1 MSSILVIDDKDAMRK
16 MMSQTLAEEGYVVDT
31 AANGPE
37 GIEKAK
43 ARQFDLVITDLKM
56 PDMDGLE
63 VLSQLKE
70 INTETAVIVMTAY
83 GTIEAAVSAMKKGAF
98 DFLAKPFESEHM
110 LVLVEKAIQS
120 QRIVAENELLR
131 EELGQ
136 RLGMGE
142 IIGKNEKILEVI
154 GLIQKVAVSDTSVLL
169 QGESGTGKE
178 LFARA
183 IHNLSPRKNKPVIA
197 INCAAIPRDL
207 LENELFGS
215 ERGAFTGS
223 VARKIGK
230 FEIADGGTI
239 FLDEIGDMDIAL
251 QAKLLRVLQER
262 TIERLGGIKTTKVDT
277 RVIAASNADLKTLI
291 IEKKFREDLFYRLSV
306 FPVTIPPLRDR
317 RDDVEALANHF
328 IARFCKEMNK
338 KPKSL
343 SADAM
348 AIMEKY
354 HWPGNVRELENTIE
368 RAIILCEG
376 SKIKPEHLAIRLTTN
391 NEIRMR
397 EGSGLKEI
405 GTNAQAEAERAA
417 IIRVLAQVRGN
428 KRRCAQILKIDYTTL
443 FDKIKRYEID
453 TKQ

>member
-1 MSSILVIDDKDAMRK
+1 
-16 MMSQTLAEEGYVVDT
+16 
-31 AANGPE
+31 
-37 GIEKAK
+37 
-43 ARQFDLVITDLKM
+43 
-56 PDMDGLE
+56 
-63 VLSQLKE
+63 
-70 INTETAVIVMTAY
+70 
-83 GTIEAAVSAMKKGAF
+83 
-98 DFLAKPFESEHM
+98 
-110 LVLVEKAIQS
+110 
-120 QRIVAENELLR
+120 
-131 EELGQ
+131 
-136 RLGMGE
+136 
-142 IIGKNEKILEVI
+142 
-154 GLIQKVAVSDTSVLL
+154 
-169 QGESGTGKE
+169 
-178 LFARA
+178 
-183 IHNLSPRKNKPVIA
+183 
-197 INCAAIPRDL
+197 
-207 LENELFGS
+207 
-215 ERGAFTGS
+215 
-223 VARKIGK
+223 
-230 FEIADGGTI
+230 
-239 FLDEIGDMDIAL
+239 
-251 QAKLLRVLQER
+251 
-262 TIERLGGIKTTKVDT
+262 
-277 RVIAASNADLKTLI
+277 
-291 IEKKFREDLFYRLSV
+291 
-306 FPVTIPPLRDR
+306 VTIPPLRDR